1 MSEHD
6 LESAPSESSS
16 STVWTSTL
24 DKRYIVSVQRI
35 APYQGE
41 LTIRDGDRL
50 VHRERVRLTYDAIFG
65 PDVDDV
71 AIWQEIAVKVVD
83 IRPTS

>member
-6 LESAPSESSS
+6 PESAPSESSS

-24 DKRYIVSVQRI
+24 DKRYIVIVQRI

-41 LTIRDGDRL
+41 LTIRDGDQL
-50 VHRERVRLTYDAIFG
+50 VHRERVGLTYDAIFG

-83 IRPTS
+83 TRPTS